1 MLKLGVPAGMAAA
14 LLLACVTQAIAAG
27 APAHPA
33 PAGPLLDA
41 ARGQQHER
49 AVQLIAAHAN
59 PNQAGPDGA
68 TPLLWAVHYGDA
80 DLVRRLLKAGAK
92 AGAANTFGATPMSEA
107 AERADAEIIK
117 LLLAAGAN
125 VESPNSEGQT
135 ALMTVAR
142 TSRVDAAQV
151 LLAKGAKIDA
161 REQWRGQ
168 TALMW
173 AAAQSQ
179 PEMVRFLV
187 SRGADVN
194 ARSTV
199 REWPRQV
206 TAEPRPQNRPEGG
219 FTPLLLAAREG
230 CTECA
235 RALVEGKANL
245 DLADPDNIS
254 PLLMATL
261 NARFDV
267 AAYLVK
273 AGANVNKWD
282 TWGRAPLYSAID
294 YNTTPRG
301 GRPDRP
307 SLDKTTAL
315 EVAEM
320 LLVAG
325 ANPNMQLKL
334 FPPYRSLGQDRGGDS
349 MLTVGTT
356 PLIRA
361 AKAGDTPAV
370 DLLLKHGASPNLPN
384 MLRITPI
391 MAAAGIGSTTIDIRG
406 RFRNE
411 DQCIATARLLVKA
424 GGDVNAP
431 RDNGQTALHGAALW
445 GWNAMVQFLADSGA
459 DLRAA
464 DREGITALDIATGK
478 AGSTGRG
485 SLAAP
490 EAHKETA
497 ALLQKLIAA
506 KGPATAGDPPAAARQ
521 GAG

>member
-1 MLKLGVPAGMAAA
+1 MRSLLAATAAA
-14 LLLACVTQAIAAG
+14 LMSASIAHA
-27 APAHPA
+27 ATPAA
-33 PAGPLLDA
+33 TPLFDA
-41 ARGQQHER
+41 VKGQDHER
-49 AVQLIAAHAN
+49 AVQLIAARAN
-59 PNQAGPDGA
+59 PNQAGPDGS
-68 TPLLWAVHYGDA
+68 TPLIWAVHNGDV
-80 DLVRRLLKAGAK
+80 DLVKRLLKAGAK
-92 AGAANTFGATPMSEA
+92 ATAASEFGATPMSEA
-107 AERADAEIIK
+107 AERADAEILK

-125 VESPNSEGQT
+125 VESPNRDGQT

-142 TSRVDAAQV
+142 TSRVDAAEV
-151 LLAKGAKIDA
+151 LVAHGAKVDT

-179 PEMVRFLV
+179 PDMVRFLLAH
-187 SRGADVN
+187 GADPN

-199 REWPRQV
+199 RVWARQV
-206 TAEPRPQNRPEGG
+206 TAEPRPQNRPQGG
-219 FTPLLLAAREG
+219 LTPLLLAAREG
-230 CTECA
+230 CAECA
-235 RALVEGKANL
+235 KALVEGKADINL
-245 DLADPDNIS
+245 SDPDNIS

-282 TWGRAPLYSAID
+282 SWGRAPLYSAID

-307 SLDKTTAL
+307 SMDKTTAL
-315 EVAEM
+315 DVAE
-320 LLVAG
+320 LLLNAG

-349 MLTVGTT
+349 MLTIGTT

-361 AKAGDTPAV
+361 AKAGDVPAV
-370 DLLLKHGASPNLPN
+370 QLLLKHGALPNLPN
-384 MLRITPI
+384 SLRITPL
-391 MAAAGIGSTTIDIRG
+391 MAAAGIGSTTIDIRA

-411 DQCIATARLLVKA
+411 PQCIETAKLLVKA
-424 GGDVNAP
+424 GADVNAP

-445 GWNAMVQFLADSGA
+445 GWNNMVQYLADNGA
-459 DLRAA
+459 NLRAA
-464 DREGITALDIATGK
+464 DRDGITAFDIASGK
-478 AGSTGRG
+478 SGGTGRTG
-485 SLAAP
+485 ISAAEP
-490 EAHKETA
+490 HKETA
-497 ALLQKLIAA
+497 ALLQKLMDAKAA
-506 KGPATAGDPPAAARQ
+506 PATAVVPAPPARQ

>member
-1 MLKLGVPAGMAAA
+1 MRSLPAGIVAA
-14 LLLACVTQAIAAG
+14 LLSAFVAQA
-27 APAHPA
+27 APT
-33 PAGPLLDA
+33 GSPLLDA
-41 ARGQQHER
+41 VRGQEHER
-49 AVQLIAAHAN
+49 AVQLIAAKAN
-59 PNQAGPDGA
+59 PNQAGPDGS
-68 TPLLWAVHYGDA
+68 TPLIWAAHYGDT
-80 DLVRRLLKAGAK
+80 DLVKRLLKAGAK
-92 AGAANTFGATPMSEA
+92 ATAASEFGATPMSEA
-107 AERADAEIIK
+107 AERADAEIIR
-117 LLLAAGAN
+117 LLLAAGAD
-125 VESPNSEGQT
+125 VESPNREGQT

-142 TSRVDAAQV
+142 TSRVDAAEV
-151 LLAKGAKIDA
+151 LLAHGAKIDA

-179 PEMVRFLV
+179 PEMVRFLIAH
-187 SRGADVN
+187 GADPN

-199 REWPRQV
+199 RVWARQV
-206 TAEPRPQNRPEGG
+206 TAEPRPQNRPQGG
-219 FTPLLLAAREG
+219 FTPLLLTAREG

-235 RALVEGKANL
+235 RALVEGKADIN
-245 DLADPDNIS
+245 LADPDNIT

-282 TWGRAPLYSAID
+282 SWGRAPLYSAID

-307 SLDKTTAL
+307 SMDKTTAL
-315 EVAEM
+315 DVAE
-320 LLVAG
+320 LLLNGG

-349 MLTVGTT
+349 MLTIGTT

-361 AKAGDTPAV
+361 AKAGDIPAV
-370 DLLLKHGASPNLPN
+370 QLLLKHGALPNLPN
-384 MLRITPI
+384 SLRITPV
-391 MAAAGIGSTTIDIRG
+391 MAAAGVGSTTIDIRA

-411 DQCIATARLLVKA
+411 AQCIETAKLLVKA
-424 GGDVNAP
+424 GADVNAP

-445 GWNAMVQFLADSGA
+445 GWSAMVQFLADNGA
-459 DLRAA
+459 NLRAA
-464 DREGITALDIATGK
+464 DRDGTTALDIASGK
-478 AGSTGRG
+478 SGSTGRTG
-485 SLAAP
+485 IAAP
-490 EAHKETA
+490 EPHQETA
-497 ALLQKLIAA
+497 ALLQKLIDA
-506 KGPATAGDPPAAARQ
+506 KAPATAGVPLPPARQ